1 VDLRG
6 TLSQGAGYK
15 ASWANEL
22 HPTKE
27 GFRAVAAKI
36 ARQI

>member
-6 TLSQGAGYK
+6 TLSQGAGHK
-15 ASWANEL
+15 DDWANEL
-22 HPTKE
+22 HPTKS

-36 ARQI
+36 ASEV